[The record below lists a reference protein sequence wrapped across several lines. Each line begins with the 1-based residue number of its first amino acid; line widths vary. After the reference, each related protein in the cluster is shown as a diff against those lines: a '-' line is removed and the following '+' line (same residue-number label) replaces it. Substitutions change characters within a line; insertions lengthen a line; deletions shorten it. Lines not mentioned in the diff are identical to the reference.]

1 MGLRMLHEAVDA
13 GGVGRGGI
21 GAEETAL
28 RRLGTKGCLALF
40 VGEASPAHATASSR
54 LHARTPTEDHHLFV
68 SPARTLPSVKHHV
81 DAVPEDAAVRVI
93 RTSRG
98 PDHDGRFDGIPTRA
112 AVDQVNGSLRALGAA
127 VSDAMEIIAS
137 RDAGRPV
144 VCLRDAVSLTDDRY
158 ELERFLLELRVA
170 ALETNA
176 VVHAHLPVAPDHE
189 WLGGPIEMADAT
201 CHVED
206 GLPPTGEWDL
216 SEGVLESEGVA
227 AASETV

>member
-1 MGLRMLHEAVDA
+1 MLHKAVDT
-13 GGVGRGGI
+13 GGVGRGDISG
-21 GAEETAL
+21 EEQAL
-28 RRLGTKGCLALF
+28 RRLDTQGGLALF
-40 VGEASPAHATASSR
+40 VGEASPAHATSSSR
-54 LHARTPTEDHHLFV
+54 MHARTPEEDHHLFV

-81 DAVPEDAAVRVI
+81 DAVPEGGSVRVI

-137 RDAGRPV
+137 RDEGRPV
-144 VCLRDAVSLTDDRY
+144 VCLREVNSLTDDRF
-158 ELERFLLELRVA
+158 ELERLLLELRVA
-170 ALETNA
+170 ALSTNA

-189 WLGGPIEMADAT
+189 WLDGLLDLADAA
-201 CHVED
+201 CYIED

-216 SEGVLESEGVA
+216 HEETGESAGVDATSQSV
-227 AASETV
+227 

>member
-1 MGLRMLHEAVDA
+1 MSG
-13 GGVGRGGI
+13 
-21 GAEETAL
+21 EEQSL
-28 RRLGTKGCLALF
+28 RRLSAQGGLALF
-40 VGEASPAHATASSR
+40 VGESSPAHATASSR
-54 LHARTPTEDHHLFV
+54 LHTRTPEEDHHLFV

-81 DAVPEDAAVRVI
+81 DAVPEGASVRVV

-137 RDAGRPV
+137 RDVGRPV
-144 VCLRDAVSLTDDRY
+144 VCLRDVTSLTDDRF

-170 ALETNA
+170 ALSTDA

-189 WLGGPIEMADAT
+189 WLDGLNDLADAT
-201 CHVED
+201 CYIED
-206 GLPPTGEWDL
+206 GLPPLGEGDL
-216 SEGVLESEGVA
+216 KERTAE
-227 AASETV
+227 ASDDGTASGSV

>member
-1 MGLRMLHEAVDA
+1 MLHQAVDT
-13 GGVGRGGI
+13 GGVGRGEVG
-21 GAEETAL
+21 GEEQSL
-28 RRLGTKGCLALF
+28 RRLSAQGGLALF
-40 VGEASPAHATASSR
+40 VGESSPAHATASSR
-54 LHARTPTEDHHLFV
+54 LHARTPEEDHHLFV

-81 DAVPEDAAVRVI
+81 DAVPEGASVRVV

-144 VCLRDAVSLTDDRY
+144 VCLRDVTSLTDDRF

-170 ALETNA
+170 ALSTNA

-189 WLGGPIEMADAT
+189 WLDGLRDLADAT
-201 CHVED
+201 CYIED
-206 GLPPTGEWDL
+206 GLPPLGEWEL
-216 SEGVLESEGVA
+216 KEGTAE
-227 AASETV
+227 ASDAGTASGSV

>member
-1 MGLRMLHEAVDA
+1 MLHEAVDT
-13 GGVGRGGI
+13 GGVGRGDI
-21 GAEETAL
+21 GAEETEL
-28 RRLGTKGCLALF
+28 RRLGAQGCLSLF
-40 VGEASPAHATASSR
+40 VGEESPAHATASSR
-54 LHARTPTEDHHLFV
+54 LHARTPEEDHHLFV

-81 DAVPEDAAVRVI
+81 DAVPKGASVRVI

-127 VSDAMEIIAS
+127 VSDAMEITAA
-137 RDAGRPV
+137 RDEGRPV
-144 VCLRDAVSLTDDRY
+144 VCLRDVTSLTDDRF

-189 WLGGPIEMADAT
+189 WLDGLLDLADAT
-201 CHVED
+201 CYVED
-206 GLPPTGEWDL
+206 GLPPAGEWDL
-216 SEGVLESEGVA
+216 HTESLDVVA
-227 AASETV
+227 PSTASESA